1 MSVGKEN
8 KDNRVLEVNEFR
20 ITSKTKM
27 QKIMEM
33 KLYIHYKN
41 VLMSELEYLINSRNR
56 LFQWE

>member
-1 MSVGKEN
+1 MSVA
-8 KDNRVLEVNEFR
+8 KDQTDSRVLEVNECR
-20 ITSKTKM
+20 ITSKTDS

-41 VLMSELEYLINSRNR
+41 VLMSELEYLINSENR